1 MFASPRIV
9 SVALVAGLLIAAC
22 GSDDDGASTNT
33 AVAETAVTDTTS
45 DTTPDTTDAT
55 TEDTTVSTDA
65 ATQDVAADTA
75 AAQASL
81 LTLAEFPEGWSE
93 ASADGDE
100 VSEIEAALAACVG
113 VEDLTSSPA
122 QATTG
127 NFSSPDSSLIV
138 NESVSVQATEQDAR
152 MVIASLTN
160 PDVLDCVAGAYTEL
174 GAAALTAGAVAE
186 GAVIGD
192 ITASRLAVSTAGDA
206 TQAIRVVIPVTS
218 GDATTQLT
226 IDQVVVRAGR
236 SLASIAFEGRLE
248 ATPVETIDAI
258 IAAAASRLP
267 V

>member
-1 MFASPRIV
+1 MFASTRIV

-22 GSDDDGASTNT
+22 GSSDDGASTNT
-33 AVAETAVTDTTS
+33 AVSVTSATDTGP
-45 DTTPDTTDAT
+45 DTTPDTTDAK
-55 TEDTTVSTDA
+55 TEDTTASTDA

-93 ASADGDE
+93 TSADGDGM
-100 VSEIEAALAACVG
+100 SEIEAALTECVG
-113 VEDLTSSPA
+113 VEGLTSSPA

-127 NFSSPDSSLIV
+127 NFSSPDGSLIV
-138 NESVSVQATEQDAR
+138 NESVNVQATEQDAR

-174 GAAALTAGAVAE
+174 GAAALTAGAIAD

-192 ITASRLAVSTAGDA
+192 ITANRLAVGTAGDA

-226 IDQVVVRAGR
+226 VDTVVVRAGR
-236 SLASIAFEGRLE
+236 SLASTAFEGRLE
-248 ATPVETIDAI
+248 ATPVETIDPI